1 MANHKSAEKRIRQT
15 ERRTAVNKARL
26 SRIRTFVKK
35 VEAALDA
42 GDKTTA
48 QAAFLAAQPELQR
61 GVTKGVL
68 RVHLGL
74 IVPEQRERCIMRV
87 DDQVLTWAEGK
98 CLVFDDTY
106 EHEVRN
112 DTDEERVVL
121 LFDFDRPM
129 RPLGRAV
136 HKALVWGVKR
146 SAYYKDAKRNMDAW
160 EKSVQRADTM
170 FDEPTD
176 DRRDAA

>member
-35 VEAALDA
+35 VEAALEA

-68 RVHLGL
+68 
-74 IVPEQRERCIMRV
+74 
-87 DDQVLTWAEGK
+87 
-98 CLVFDDTY
+98 
-106 EHEVRN
+106 
-112 DTDEERVVL
+112 
-121 LFDFDRPM
+121 
-129 RPLGRAV
+129 
-136 HKALVWGVKR
+136 HK
-146 SAYYKDAKRNMDAW
+146 N
-160 EKSVQRADTM
+160 T
-170 FDEPTD
+170 
-176 DRRDAA
+176 AARKISRLAHRLRTLS

>member
-42 GDKTTA
+42 GDRTTA

-68 RVHLGL
+68 
-74 IVPEQRERCIMRV
+74 
-87 DDQVLTWAEGK
+87 
-98 CLVFDDTY
+98 
-106 EHEVRN
+106 
-112 DTDEERVVL
+112 
-121 LFDFDRPM
+121 
-129 RPLGRAV
+129 
-136 HKALVWGVKR
+136 HK
-146 SAYYKDAKRNMDAW
+146 N
-160 EKSVQRADTM
+160 T
-170 FDEPTD
+170 
-176 DRRDAA
+176 AARKISRLAHRLRTLS